1 MTWVFMNQ
9 TICVLYWLCSCCAC
23 AVFHILDKIKGI
35 FSKKQQ
41 DKQAAAAAAGS
52 SARSTSSKTQQ
63 KQQAPPPVMGQ
74 ATQVCMGCHRLSD
87 LDRLYFVGWAHSG
100 FSAPPQQASGLSGG
114 VTVGPTYKEVDSSI
128 EGPSPN
134 R

>member
-1 MTWVFMNQ
+1 MNQ
-9 TICVLYWLCSCCAC
+9 TICVLCWLCSCCAC

-100 FSAPPQQASGLSGG
+100 SSAPPQQASGLSGG
-114 VTVGPTYKEVDSSI
+114 VTVGPTNKEVDSSI
-128 EGPSPN
+128 EGPSSK

>member
-1 MTWVFMNQ
+1 
-9 TICVLYWLCSCCAC
+9 
-23 AVFHILDKIKGI
+23 VFHILDKIKGI

-41 DKQAAAAAAGS
+41 DKQAAAAAAAAQQRQVPLAGT

-74 ATQVCMGCHRLSD
+74 ATRVCMGCHRLSD

-128 EGPSPN
+128 EGPSPK